1 MRSKGVINV
10 IELAIVIV
18 TLFVSFSVF
27 FPGTSYRNKWD
38 DAYGMLKARDAVL
51 ALERTGK
58 LHEYAFDST
67 KLGAFLNSL
76 FAGSNVVVWHG
87 VSGGI
92 KEETRI
98 ACDCPAD
105 VVAWLNNWA
114 GSTVLNERNISIAFC
129 KASIDPADACFA
141 SSDALLV
148 WKYKP
153 LQPYDTTL
161 TDYVSKGGGVIEV
174 MNFTEVAQVNG
185 DSVQQK
191 IFNLTW
197 ISLEKDTANTCEF
210 ARAPRSTSDI
220 IYEPYK
226 YFHHIPITLKITS
239 FGQAIAGCSYNPTGN
254 GTLALKGVSYEFD
267 TCGSTSAWFD
277 TDGTGGRNTLVNE
290 RAAISIGSPSPNIML
305 NYVNSVSSISVS
317 FNSSYVFENFL
328 GYSEPPGTPNP
339 HKIIHMEPADGNS
352 DRVLARAVL
361 SAQTKYP
368 AVILNKYGSGRVA
381 WTQEPGK
388 NNYGDDEK
396 ALLMSLLLWAANKEP
411 STAGTDISSFRA
423 GYMTSYIN
431 VKNYDM
437 FEIYKLN
444 VGIGYPV

>member
-1 MRSKGVINV
+1 MRSKGIINV

-76 FAGSNVVVWHG
+76 FAGSNVIVWHG

-105 VVAWLNNWA
+105 VVAWLNGWA
-114 GSTVLNERNISIAFC
+114 GSTVLNERNISIVFC
-129 KASIDPADACFA
+129 KASIDPADACFT

-174 MNFTEVAQVNG
+174 MNFTEAAQVNG

-191 IFNLTW
+191 IFSLNW
-197 ISLEKDTANTCEF
+197 ISLEQSTANKCEF
-210 ARAPRSTSDI
+210 ARTPRSASDI

-226 YFHHIPITLKITS
+226 YFHHIPITLKIAS

-254 GTLALKGVSYEFD
+254 GTLAFKGASYEFD
-267 TCGSTSAWFD
+267 TCSGSSAWFD
-277 TDGTGGRNTLVNE
+277 TDGVDGRNTLVTE
-290 RAAISIGSPSPNIML
+290 RQNISIGGSEIML
-305 NYVNSVSSISVS
+305 NYVNGVSSISVS
-317 FNSSYVFENFL
+317 FKPGYTFKNFL
-328 GYSEPPGTPNP
+328 EYIVPPPNP
-339 HKIIHMEPADGNS
+339 RKMIHMEPADGNS
-352 DRVLARAVL
+352 DRVLVRA
-361 SAQTKYP
+361 AQTKYP
-368 AVILNKYGSGRVA
+368 AVILNTYGSGRVA
-381 WTQEPGK
+381 WMPEPGK

>member
-51 ALERTGK
+51 ALERIGR
-58 LHEYAFDST
+58 LHEYSFSGTQMD
-67 KLGAFLNSL
+67 KFLNNL
-76 FAGSNVVVWHG
+76 TAGSNVIVWHS

-92 KEETRI
+92 KEETKI
-98 ACDCPAD
+98 ACACPAD

-114 GSTVLNERNISIAFC
+114 GRTTLNNRNVSMTFC
-129 KASIDPADACFA
+129 SAVIDPADACFA

-148 WKYKP
+148 WGYRS
-153 LQPYDTTL
+153 LQPSYSII
-161 TDYVSKGGGVIEV
+161 TDYVSKGGGLVEV
-174 MNFTEVAQVNG
+174 VDFSQASQISSE
-185 DSVQQK
+185 SVQSGVVGLSWAS
-191 IFNLTW
+191 LTFAAAQR
-197 ISLEKDTANTCEF
+197 SVF
-210 ARAPRSTSDI
+210 ARTPRSTSDI

-226 YFHHIPITLKITS
+226 YFHHIPITLKIAS
-239 FGQAIAGCSYNPTGN
+239 FGQNISNCTYNPTGN
-254 GTLALKGVSYEFD
+254 GILVLKGVPYEFD
-267 TCGSTSAWFD
+267 TCNASSAWFD
-277 TDGTGGRNTLVNE
+277 TDGTGGWDTLVNKSNTT
-290 RAAISIGSPSPNIML
+290 SIGGSNVTL
-305 NYVNSVSSISVS
+305 NYVNGVSSISVS
-317 FNSSYVFENFL
+317 FAPPHVFGDILSYQSS
-328 GYSEPPGTPNP
+328 GSPNAP
-339 HKIIHMEPADGNS
+339 YIKPADNNS
-352 DRVLARAVL
+352 DRVLVQAIFAG
-361 SAQTKYP
+361 SAPQP
-368 AVILNKYGSGRVA
+368 AVIIGSYGSGRTA
-381 WTQEPGK
+381 WMPEFGK
-388 NNYGDDEK
+388 DALNDDEK

-444 VGIGYPV
+444 LGIGYPV

>member
-1 MRSKGVINV
+1 MRSKGIINV

-67 KLGAFLNSL
+67 KMGAFLNSL
-76 FAGSNVVVWHG
+76 FAGSNVIVWHS

-105 VVAWLNNWA
+105 VVAWLNGWA
-114 GSTVLNERNISIAFC
+114 GSTVLNERNISIVFC

-141 SSDALLV
+141 SSGALLV

-153 LQPYDTTL
+153 LQPYDATL
-161 TDYVSKGGGVIEV
+161 TDYVSKGGGIIEV
-174 MNFTEVAQVNG
+174 MNFTAAAQVNN

-191 IFNLTW
+191 IFSLNW
-197 ISLEKDTANTCEF
+197 VSLEKDTGNTCEF

-226 YFHHIPITLKITS
+226 YFHHIPITLKIS
-239 FGQAIAGCSYNPTGN
+239 NFSQPIDGCQYNGN
-254 GTLALKGVSYEFD
+254 GTIVLKSISYEFD
-267 TCGSTSAWFD
+267 TCNASSALFD
-277 TDGTGGRNTLVNE
+277 TNGIGGWDTNVTKRQT
-290 RAAISIGSPSPNIML
+290 ISINGSKIML

-317 FNSSYVFENFL
+317 FNSSYASYVFENFL
-328 GYSEPPGTPNP
+328 GYGSGSRT
-339 HKIIHMEPADGNS
+339 IADIEPADSNQ
-352 DRVLARAVL
+352 DRVLVAAV
-361 SAQTKYP
+361 AGTTYYP
-368 AVILNKYGSGRVA
+368 AVILNTYGSGRVA
-381 WTQEPGK
+381 WTQEPGAA
-388 NNYGDDEK
+388 NYGDDEK

-411 STAGTDISSFRA
+411 STADTGISSFRA

-444 VGIGYPV
+444 IGIGYPV